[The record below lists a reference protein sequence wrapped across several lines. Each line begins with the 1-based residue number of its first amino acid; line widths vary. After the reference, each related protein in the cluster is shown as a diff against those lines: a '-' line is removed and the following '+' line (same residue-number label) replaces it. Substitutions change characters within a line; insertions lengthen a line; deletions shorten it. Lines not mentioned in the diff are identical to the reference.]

1 MDSVINFASALGGVI
16 GGWLITHIYH
26 NITQQDTHKQR
37 IKDKMEKLLEA
48 IQFAYKSNGMRR
60 KNKLQDIVY
69 INIRDRRDLLGSKLV
84 VELED
89 LLFKNS
95 DDKDGVIVDI
105 RQLFKKYYPKYFE

>member
-1 MDSVINFASALGGVI
+1 MEDVINFASAFGGVL

-26 NITQQDTHKQR
+26 KISQKDAHRQR
-37 IKDKMEKLLEA
+37 IKDKMEKLLEN
-48 IQFAYKSNGMRR
+48 IQFAYKSSGDRR

-84 VELED
+84 GEIED

-95 DDKDGVIVDI
+95 DNKDCVVVEI
-105 RQLFKKYYPKYFE
+105 RQLFKKYYPKYFS

>member
-1 MDSVINFASALGGVI
+1 MDSIINFASAFGGVI

-26 NITQQDTHKQR
+26 KITQQDTRKQR

-48 IQFAYKSNGMRR
+48 IQFAYKSNGITR
-60 KNKLQDIVY
+60 KNKLQYIVY

-84 VELED
+84 AELED

-95 DDKDGVIVDI
+95 DDKDSVIVDI